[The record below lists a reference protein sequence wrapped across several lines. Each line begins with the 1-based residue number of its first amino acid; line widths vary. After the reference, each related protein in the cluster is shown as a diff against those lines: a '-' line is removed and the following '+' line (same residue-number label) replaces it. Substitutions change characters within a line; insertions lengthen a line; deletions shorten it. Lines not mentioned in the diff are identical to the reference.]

1 VTSDQQVDAALVER
15 LDDAATGVRDVPNAG
30 ATDVE
35 AAYVVQEALV
45 ARRLARGASPV
56 GWKLG
61 FTSLAKMAQM
71 GVSDVIVG
79 RLTSDMQVADGGSL
93 DLARFI
99 HPRVEP
105 EIAYRLGRDVDPGAS
120 DDDLAAA
127 VDAVAPALEVIDSR
141 YVDFRFTL
149 ADVVA
154 DNTSAAAFVIGP
166 WTPLEDAGELGDRPV
181 SLLVDGEVAE
191 TGTTDAILGH
201 PLRAL
206 PALATMARRLGLRMR
221 AGQVILAGAATA
233 AVPVTP
239 GVVVEAQVAGLGSVT
254 VSGGREGQR
263 S

>member
-1 VTSDQQVDAALVER
+1 VTSNQGVDAALVEQ
-15 LDDAATGVRDVPNAG
+15 LDDAVTGVRDVPNAG
-30 ATDVE
+30 ATDLE
-35 AAYVVQEALV
+35 AAYLVQEVLV
-45 ARRLARGASPV
+45 ARRLARGASQV

-61 FTSLAKMAQM
+61 FTSLAKMEQM

-105 EIAYRLGRDVDPGAS
+105 EIAYRLGRDFDPGAP
-120 DDDLAAA
+120 DDDLTSA

-154 DNTSAAAFVIGP
+154 DNTSAAGFVIGP
-166 WTPLEDAGELGDRPV
+166 WMPLEAAGELGGRPV
-181 SLLVDGEVAE
+181 TLLVDDEVAE
-191 TGTTDAILGH
+191 VGTTDAILGH

-206 PALATMARRLGLRMR
+206 PALATMARRLGLQLRT
-221 AGQVILAGAATA
+221 GQVILAGAATA
-233 AVPVTP
+233 AVPVTA
-239 GVVVEAQVAGLGSVT
+239 GVVVEGRVAGLGSVT
-254 VSGGREGQR
+254 VGGREGVR